1 MTTDTIKRDTLRAPE
16 HSKFAEMF
24 SDFRKLSGLLRIL
37 GASVL
42 VAAMSVFLLQN
53 WDSGNDIN
61 RYLLLLAHTVVLAIV
76 GLVSGHWI
84 RENKGARLFLALA
97 LGSVAVNFTILGS
110 LIYSQFHWDIA
121 PTFYPQF
128 ATWQA
133 DSLHSALITA
143 GASVVLLAP
152 LTFLGFLTL
161 ARRSA
166 LRLTLMSMLSSAALL
181 LPIRSSETVT
191 AVLVAL
197 TIVLIHQLAATTR
210 RDNTLQNAEGRFARI
225 VPLIPLGIMLGRSLY
240 LYSIDAFL
248 IAAGGFITFAVM
260 RQVSLQMDLKSKL
273 RIGIECLSIAPAL
286 VTAVSSAWLV
296 SETLLRIGIEHLSA
310 ATSFGGSSAW
320 LISETFSNADR
331 YSLPVAGI
339 VFACMVFE
347 LSLRSSGGGAGFRRI
362 ASIGLAMSVL
372 VNLFVVGGVTTAALC
387 LLVGLTLII
396 YGGSVQQRV
405 VAGLGLVTLLFG
417 LGFQVSY
424 AIDAFDFGSW
434 GSLALLGTVA
444 IVAGSILER
453 HGINIKT
460 RLTAW
465 RGQLGAWSN

>member
-1 MTTDTIKRDTLRAPE
+1 MTSETIKHETPRTPE
-16 HSKFAEMF
+16 LSRFAEMF
-24 SDFRKLSGLLRIL
+24 SNFEKLSGLLRVL
-37 GASVL
+37 GASAV
-42 VAAMSVFLLQN
+42 VAAMSVFLLQH

-61 RYLLLLAHTVVLAIV
+61 RYLLLLAHTVILAVV
-76 GLVSGHWI
+76 GLASGHWI

-110 LIYSQFHWDIA
+110 LIFSQLHWDIA
-121 PTFYPQF
+121 PTLYPQF

-166 LRLTLMSMLSSAALL
+166 MRLTLLSMLSSAALL
-181 LPIRSSETVT
+181 LPIRGSEVVT

-197 TIVLIHQLAATTR
+197 TIVLIHQLAVATR
-210 RDNTLQNAEGRFARI
+210 RDITLQNAEGRFARI
-225 VPLIPLGIMLGRSLY
+225 VPLIPLAIMLGRSLY
-240 LYSIDAFL
+240 LYRVDAFL
-248 IAAGGFITFAVM
+248 IATGGFMAFAAM
-260 RQVSLQMDLKSKL
+260 RQISLQMDLKSKL
-273 RIGIECLSIAPAL
+273 RVGIECLSIAPAL
-286 VTAVSSAWLV
+286 VTA
-296 SETLLRIGIEHLSA
+296 
-310 ATSFGGSSAW
+310 GSSAW
-320 LISETFSNADR
+320 LISETFFNT
-331 YSLPVAGI
+331 YMYFLPVTGI
-339 VFACMVFE
+339 VFACMMFE

-362 ASIGLAMSVL
+362 ASIGLATSVL
-372 VNLFVVGGVTTAALC
+372 VNLFLVGGVMTAALC
-387 LLVGLTLII
+387 LLVGLSLII

-417 LGFQVSY
+417 LGFQISY

-444 IVAGSILER
+444 IIAGSILER

-460 RLTAW
+460 RVTAW
-465 RGQLGAWSN
+465 REQLGAWSN